1 MFYPLKGV
9 SKLRLTKTN
18 LPYIAI
24 FILFFFNSNINN
36 NISHYSILFLL
47 KYGIFA
53 FILLLSIYFF
63 ITNKTKNYLKTTL
76 LIPFTIDY
84 QLHLAF
90 IVLTLLLYN
99 KKLFLKFN
107 SPLKPIYILFF
118 WGLFSFLVNQFIE
131 INLLSF
137 PIFTFT
143 FFISFIFF
151 GLFTNLGLEFKDEL
165 VKFFYNL
172 VLIMSAVII
181 MQIILYPDLHP
192 DYWNG
197 GTPHAHISAAYL
209 SIAFIMSTIKLER
222 IRTAPFRI
230 YFREI
235 ITAAIALPILFLID
249 AKYFLV
255 LTLVILIGYFF
266 IFSFVSRK
274 IKALSFGVLS
284 LLIIL
289 FFSTPEKP
297 LPLSLLTLNTSKYN
311 LNRLNAKFKD
321 SPREKL
327 IEAAVKLPFEEPL
340 VFLIGSGPGT
350 FTSRAA
356 YLQFNLANSSNDI
369 TYNYGREKINFT
381 SKFAK
386 KDTWIRSKYAKDAF
400 YDKIDLGS
408 LFNRRTGLISIYVE
422 LGIVGLGIFIFFH
435 FYLIKSVLKEKNL
448 PKTNLMLAVIPLT
461 VLFLSINYF
470 SYWCEYPNYCIIQ
483 YGILSLLLSEFNS
496 TQVSQIAQKD

>member
-1 MFYPLKGV
+1 MVYAIKSI
-9 SKLRLTKTN
+9 SKLRLIKTN
-18 LPYIAI
+18 LTYVAI

-36 NISHYSILFLL
+36 IISNSSLLFLF
-47 KYGIFA
+47 KYGILGL
-53 FILLLSIYFF
+53 ILLLSIYFF

-76 LIPFTIDY
+76 FIPFTIDY
-84 QLHLAF
+84 QLHFAF
-90 IVLTLLLYN
+90 IILTLLLYN

-118 WGLFSFLVNQFIE
+118 WGLFSFLANQFIE

-151 GLFTNLGLEFKDEL
+151 GLFTNLGVEFRYEL
-165 VKFFYNL
+165 INFFYNL

-181 MQIILYPDLHP
+181 LQIILYPDLHP
-192 DYWNG
+192 DHWNG
-197 GTPHAHISAAYL
+197 GTPHSHISAAYL
-209 SIAFIMSTIKLER
+209 SIAFIMSTVKLER
-222 IRTAPFRI
+222 IRSAPFRI
-230 YFREI
+230 YYREI
-235 ITAAIALPILFLID
+235 ITAFTAIPILFLID

-274 IKALSFGVLS
+274 IKAFSFGILA
-284 LLIIL
+284 LLVIL

-297 LPLSLLTLNTSKYN
+297 LPLSLLTLNTYKYN
-311 LNRLNAKFKD
+311 LNRLNAKFND
-321 SPREKL
+321 SPRHKL
-327 IEAAVKLPFEEPL
+327 IQGAVKLPKEEPL

-350 FTSRAA
+350 FISRAA
-356 YLQFNLANSSNDI
+356 YLQFNIANFSNGI

-386 KDTWIRSKYAKDAF
+386 KDTWIRNKYAKDTF
-400 YDKIDLGS
+400 YDRIDLGS
-408 LFNRRTGLISIYVE
+408 LFNRRTGLISIYFE

-435 FYLIKSVLKEKNL
+435 FYLIKSVLKEKDL

-483 YGILSLLLSEFNS
+483 YSILSLLLSEFN
-496 TQVSQIAQKD
+496 TAQVSQK